1 MTTTTYDPE
10 ADALSVQLAPPG
22 TEVATTEEVAPGVIL
37 DVHANGLLVAIK
49 ILSVRKRVAVDHAA
63 SATGRR

>member
-37 DVHANGLLVAIK
+37 DFDANGRLVAIEV
-49 ILSVRKRVAVDHAA
+49 LSVRKHVAADGVAVAA
-63 SATGRR
+63 